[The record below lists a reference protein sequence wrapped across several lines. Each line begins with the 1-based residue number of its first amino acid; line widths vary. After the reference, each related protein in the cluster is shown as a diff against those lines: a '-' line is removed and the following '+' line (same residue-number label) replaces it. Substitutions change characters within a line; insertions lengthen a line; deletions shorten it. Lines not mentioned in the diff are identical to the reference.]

1 MKIRQSNTKA
11 VLNRKLHND
20 NYTKY
25 IKIVQKLLKKFKIK
39 KSNEY
44 NKLVNFSTS
53 KKETLQNWFLYKQGY
68 STELVSRIL
77 NKKKLKKSSFI
88 LDPFCGVGTTNVV
101 CNNYGYKNIGIDV
114 NPIAILAAK
123 VKNRNYNEK
132 FINDL
137 KRLVKQFKLVKPKFI
152 PDSKVIQTS
161 FNYNNFKT
169 LMYIKGFCENI
180 KDIKKKEFFLLAYI
194 SIIEEC
200 SYKIKDGNGLKNY
213 KNKKIPKDIVQHFKK
228 KLKKMISEINNI
240 KKNSTFIE
248 GSFLDLKINKKFD
261 LVIFSP
267 PYANCFDYFEVYKL
281 EMWMSGIVNE
291 YKDFERYRS
300 KAFRSHVNSKFN
312 QKIKYEDD
320 DINIIANLISS
331 FNIWNKNIPAMI
343 RCYFDDTRI
352 LLNKIFSMLK
362 SNSSCFIIVANSAYK
377 GVIIPTDL
385 IIAQIATKLG
395 FKVKEITYARKI
407 RSSSQQNF
415 ELKKLDNNLMRETI
429 IEIIK

>member
-1 MKIRQSNTKA
+1 
-11 VLNRKLHND
+11 
-20 NYTKY
+20 
-25 IKIVQKLLKKFKIK
+25 
-39 KSNEY
+39 
-44 NKLVNFSTS
+44 
-53 KKETLQNWFLYKQGY
+53 
-68 STELVSRIL
+68 
-77 NKKKLKKSSFI
+77 
-88 LDPFCGVGTTNVV
+88 
-101 CNNYGYKNIGIDV
+101 
-114 NPIAILAAK
+114 
-123 VKNRNYNEK
+123 
-132 FINDL
+132 
-137 KRLVKQFKLVKPKFI
+137 
-152 PDSKVIQTS
+152 
-161 FNYNNFKT
+161 
-169 LMYIKGFCENI
+169 
-180 KDIKKKEFFLLAYI
+180 
-194 SIIEEC
+194 
-200 SYKIKDGNGLKNY
+200 
-213 KNKKIPKDIVQHFKK
+213 
-228 KLKKMISEINNI
+228 MISEINNI
-240 KKNSTFIE
+240 KKNWTFIE

-352 LLNKIFSMLK
+352 LLNKIFNMLK

-377 GVIIPTDL
+377 GIIIPTDL

-429 IEIIK
+429 IEIIKWKYIKYLKKNLKA